1 MDISIELYNTDHTVT
16 GNFAKVDLGTLQN
29 ELQVK
34 GEFDAVLR
42 NQSCGKRT
50 KFFVIKGLINSPP
63 LISKNTLI
71 ELGMLEIREDGS
83 FAASND
89 ICIPEEISTIN
100 AVDKQRTLNHD
111 IEATTS
117 KLSNIFEGIGRVRDI
132 KMKKSSMCSSV

>member
-71 ELGMLEIREDGS
+71 ELGMLEIREGGS

-117 KLSNIFEGIGRVRDI
+117 KLSNIFEGIGRVRTL
-132 KMKKSSMCSSV
+132 K